1 MQPRI
6 DSEPRTPG
14 YVAVVNSLASR
25 LLGAGVPM
33 GPNALITIR
42 GRKSGLARTTP
53 VTLVA
58 VDGRRW
64 IQGAWGE
71 TNWVKNLR
79 ASGEATLKVG
89 RRTESV
95 QAVELSREDAVA
107 FFHDVLG
114 PYVRR
119 IPFGRW
125 ITGKMLKSPEFL
137 SDPDAAAERHPVFEL
152 HPAA

>member
-14 YVAVVNSLASR
+14 YVATFNRLASR

-107 FFHDVLG
+107 FFRDVLG

-137 SDPDAAAERHPVFEL
+137 SDPGAAAERHPVFEL